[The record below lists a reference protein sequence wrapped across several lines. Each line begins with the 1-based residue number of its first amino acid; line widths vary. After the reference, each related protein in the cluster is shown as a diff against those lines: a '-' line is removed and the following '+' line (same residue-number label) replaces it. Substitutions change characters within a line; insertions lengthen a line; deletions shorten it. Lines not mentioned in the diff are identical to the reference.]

1 MNFDQKI
8 KLFFDEKIH
17 LFSRNIHRTA
27 TTFFEEYLVLYYS
40 EAKCRQN
47 LDRPNSNRDNDL
59 KLKSDFICWPSGGI
73 FTSESQGSR
82 ITVHNNWCELILI
95 VN

>member
-1 MNFDQKI
+1 MKKFTCFRQTFI
-8 KLFFDEKIH
+8 VPRVTFFD
-17 LFSRNIHRTA
+17 
-27 TTFFEEYLVLYYS
+27 EYLVLYYS

-47 LDRPNSNRDNDL
+47 FDRPNSNRDNDL

-82 ITVHNNWCELILI
+82 ITAHNKWRELILI